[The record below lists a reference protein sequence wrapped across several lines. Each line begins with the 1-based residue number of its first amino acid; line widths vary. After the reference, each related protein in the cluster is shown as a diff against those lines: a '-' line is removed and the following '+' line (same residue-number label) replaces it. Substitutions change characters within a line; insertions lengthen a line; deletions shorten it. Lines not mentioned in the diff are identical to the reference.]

1 MDGSSHLRILIVDDS
16 VLYRK
21 IIASALNDLPD
32 AEVVGVAANGRL
44 ALQQIELLRPD
55 LVTLD
60 LEMPE
65 MDGLQVLERLSEMA
79 SPPGTI
85 MLSALTSHGAET
97 TVRALHLGAFEFVL
111 KPIGS
116 DVAANVEKLKSSLL
130 ARVEAFRASRGGLR
144 AGRPAPRP
152 IRREGAGAAAPARPA
167 TPPAPSAPTRPPE
180 VVLIG
185 VSTGGPA
192 ALNQVVPKLPDGFP
206 LPVLIVQHMP
216 PLFTQSL
223 ARDLCDRSRLRVEE
237 ARHGQIVTPGTV
249 LIAPGGRQ
257 MKVVRTADHV
267 QVVLTDDPPENSCRP
282 AVDYLFRSAVEA
294 YCGACLGVILTGM
307 GSDGTE
313 GARCI
318 KQGGG
323 TVLAQ
328 DAHTCVVYGMPRSVV
343 EHGLADGVFPL
354 DQIEAEI
361 ARRAGAKEALCI

>member
-1 MDGSSHLRILIVDDS
+1 MDSASHLRILIVDDS

-65 MDGLQVLERLSEMA
+65 MDGLQVLERLSDMPN
-79 SPPGTI
+79 PPGAI
-85 MLSALTSHGAET
+85 MLSALSSHGAET
-97 TVRALHLGAFEFVL
+97 TVQALHLGAFEFVL
-111 KPIGS
+111 KPIGG
-116 DVAANVEKLKSSLL
+116 DVTANVEKLKSSLL
-130 ARVEAFRASRGGLR
+130 ARVEAFRVSRGGSCT
-144 AGRPAPRP
+144 RPAAPRP
-152 IRREGAGAAAPARPA
+152 VRRPSVSDALPARPA
-167 TPPAPSAPTRPPE
+167 TPPTPSAPTREPE

-185 VSTGGPA
+185 VSTGGPS
-192 ALNQVVPKLPDGFP
+192 ALNQVIPKFPAGFP

-216 PLFTQSL
+216 PLFTHSL
-223 ARDLCDRSRLRVEE
+223 ARDLCDRSKLRVEE
-237 ARHGQIVTPGTV
+237 ARHGQIVSPGTV

-257 MKVVRTADHV
+257 MKVVRTGNHV
-267 QVVLTDDPPENSCRP
+267 EVVLTDDPPENSCRP
-282 AVDYLFRSAVEA
+282 AVDYLFRAAVEA
-294 YCGACLGVILTGM
+294 YRGACLGVILTGM

-318 KQGGG
+318 KQRGG

-328 DAHTCVVYGMPRSVV
+328 DEHTCVVYGMPRSVV

-354 DQIEAEI
+354 DQVEKEI
-361 ARRAGAKEALCI
+361 VRRAGMKEAVCI